1 MMQYKRTEYKKEM
14 EVKQKCTFKTMQ
26 KQNRP
31 ITAHIEDCLI
41 CTLLLVIDIMPFL
54 IEGIPLKGIYHRL

>member
-1 MMQYKRTEYKKEM
+1 MQYKRTEYKKEM
-14 EVKQKCTFKTMQ
+14 EVKQKCTFITMQ

-31 ITAHIEDCLI
+31 ITAHIEDGLI
-41 CTLLLVIDIMPFL
+41 YTLLIVIDIMPFL

>member
-1 MMQYKRTEYKKEM
+1 MQSLQKMVQYKRTEYKKEM

-31 ITAHIEDCLI
+31 ITAHIED
-41 CTLLLVIDIMPFL
+41 
-54 IEGIPLKGIYHRL
+54 